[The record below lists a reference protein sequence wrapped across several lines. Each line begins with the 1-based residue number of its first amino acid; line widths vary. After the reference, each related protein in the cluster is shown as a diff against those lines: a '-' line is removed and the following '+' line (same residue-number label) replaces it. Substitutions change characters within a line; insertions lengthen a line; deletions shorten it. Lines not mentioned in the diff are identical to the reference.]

1 MEKKKRNIII
11 DHLIILISL
20 AFGLGCIAT
29 THRTAHTLEKGQYS
43 VSAHYLQAKN
53 EQNSYDPIH
62 LAGLDLRFGLHDR
75 FDLGVLHS
83 WDLTKGNEGIY
94 SSLWSDLKVQI
105 TNPDNIPGKPVLSSG
120 ILKGYIYDSDVK
132 LHVTSIPVYL
142 SYGHSESITSTA
154 FLRYELIRNDY
165 MPDRI
170 FEDPRIHLGG
180 NLEYKINNGG
190 HARWQ
195 PKLSVGVGYFN
206 SLTGASDGPSG
217 LTINAGF
224 TIDSPLSR

>member
-1 MEKKKRNIII
+1 
-11 DHLIILISL
+11 
-20 AFGLGCIAT
+20 
-29 THRTAHTLEKGQYS
+29 
-43 VSAHYLQAKN
+43 
-53 EQNSYDPIH
+53 
-62 LAGLDLRFGLHDR
+62 LHDR

-94 SSLWSDLKVQI
+94 SALWGDLKVQI
-105 TNPDNIPGKPVLSSG
+105 TNPDNILGKPVLSSG

-142 SYGHSESITSTA
+142 SFGHTESITSTA

-165 MPDRI
+165 VPDRI
-170 FEDPRIHLGG
+170 FEDPRIHAGG
-180 NLEYKINNGG
+180 HLEYKINNGG
-190 HARWQ
+190 HTRWQ
-195 PKLSVGVGYFN
+195 PKLSVGIGYFN

-224 TIDSPLSR
+224 TIDSPLNR